1 MSRKPNR
8 PRCVG
13 DTWQIVPPATCFQVT
28 WAHLTIGVLAGL
40 QTLAFSQK
48 VQIPAMFVD
57 SNSALVTWFP
67 TFVVNLLWLSASCAS
82 FPFVTLLSP
91 GVKVVFDRTNLILRS
106 ETTSVIVA

>member
-1 MSRKPNR
+1 M
-8 PRCVG
+8 
-13 DTWQIVPPATCFQVT
+13 QIVPPATCFQVT

-67 TFVVNLLWLSASCAS
+67 TFVVNLRWLSASCESSCAS
-82 FPFVTLLSP
+82 FPFVTLLNP

-106 ETTSVIVA
+106 EATSAIVA